1 MTAELI
7 SVGTEILLGNI
18 TNTNARYLAEEC
30 AMLGLSCYYQV
41 TVGDNEE
48 RLAGVMKTA
57 LERSDVVLISG
68 GLGPTEDDLT
78 KETLAKVLG
87 RELYED
93 QKIRKDIENYFHK
106 TGNRHMAS
114 NNLKQA
120 QVIEGAVI
128 LDNPNGTAPGQLVRT
143 EEGKIAVL
151 MPGPPGEMIPMF
163 RDKVKPYLESLT
175 PGTLYS
181 ETLRICGV
189 GESSVAEMLK
199 DIIDAQ
205 TNPTIAPYAKTGEV
219 HLRITAMAPDQ
230 ETGKAMV
237 APVVDQIRGRLGD
250 HIYTTK
256 DETMEENLIRL
267 LQEKQMTITTAESCT
282 GGLLAGTLINVSG
295 ASDVFHQGFITYD
308 NQVKHRVLGV
318 KEETLRQF
326 GAVSRQCA
334 QEMAEGAAR
343 AAGAD
348 AAISVT
354 GIAGPGGGTAQKP
367 VGLVY
372 IGCYVRG
379 KVTVE
384 ECHFSGNRQK
394 VRELTVK
401 RAMNRMRLCL
411 EQ

>member
-128 LDNPNGTAPGQLVRT
+128 LDNPNGTAPG
-143 EEGKIAVL
+143 
-151 MPGPPGEMIPMF
+151 
-163 RDKVKPYLESLT
+163 
-175 PGTLYS
+175 
-181 ETLRICGV
+181 
-189 GESSVAEMLK
+189 
-199 DIIDAQ
+199 
-205 TNPTIAPYAKTGEV
+205 
-219 HLRITAMAPDQ
+219 HL
-230 ETGKAMV
+230 
-237 APVVDQIRGRLGD
+237 
-250 HIYTTK
+250 
-256 DETMEENLIRL
+256 
-267 LQEKQMTITTAESCT
+267 
-282 GGLLAGTLINVSG
+282 
-295 ASDVFHQGFITYD
+295 
-308 NQVKHRVLGV
+308 
-318 KEETLRQF
+318 
-326 GAVSRQCA
+326 
-334 QEMAEGAAR
+334 
-343 AAGAD
+343 
-348 AAISVT
+348 
-354 GIAGPGGGTAQKP
+354 
-367 VGLVY
+367 
-372 IGCYVRG
+372 
-379 KVTVE
+379 
-384 ECHFSGNRQK
+384 
-394 VRELTVK
+394 
-401 RAMNRMRLCL
+401 
-411 EQ
+411 